1 MADYTKLKPFILR
14 WEGGYVCDKD
24 DLGGATNKGITLA
37 TYRQYYGQNKTA
49 ADLKRITDQQWE
61 HIFKTGYWDKWLGD
75 KIESQS
81 VANMVVDWVWCSGAA
96 YGIKIPQRVLGVT
109 ADGIV
114 GAKTIAALNAQDPKT
129 LFNRLKQERLNFI
142 DRICQTRPQNKK
154 YRKGWLSRINSIAF
168 Q

>member
-37 TYRQYYGQNKTA
+37 TFRQYYGQNKTA
-49 ADLKRITDQQWE
+49 ADLKRLTDQQWE

-129 LFNRLKQERLNFI
+129 LFNRLKQERLDFI
-142 DRICQTRPQNKK
+142 GRICQTRPQNRKFK
-154 YRKGWLSRINSIAF
+154 KGWENRINSITYK
-168 Q
+168 

>member
-75 KIESQS
+75 RIESQN
-81 VANMVVDWVWCSGAA
+81 VANMVVDWLWCSGA

-109 ADGIV
+109 VDGSV
-114 GAKTIAALNAQDPKT
+114 GSKTIAALNAQDPKT

-154 YRKGWLSRINSIAF
+154 YRKGWLSRINSL
-168 Q
+168 